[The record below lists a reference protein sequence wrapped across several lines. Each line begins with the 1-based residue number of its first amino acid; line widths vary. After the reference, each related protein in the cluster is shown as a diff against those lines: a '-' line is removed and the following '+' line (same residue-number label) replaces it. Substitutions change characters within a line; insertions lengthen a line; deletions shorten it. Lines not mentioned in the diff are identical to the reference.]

1 MSLSITCPGC
11 DSIYTVGEVL
21 IGKTIRC
28 KKCSEMIP
36 VKAAVAPKAA
46 PAVAKAAAKP
56 VAKATVV
63 PAKRVVEVDD
73 DEDDVPL
80 AKSKPSRRRDEDDEE
95 DDNPRRRRGAKQETK
110 KSPLL
115 LILGGVGALLLAG
128 GAAAYFLIGDDKKPN
143 DIAAIGNTD
152 AEVQPAIGANGISS
166 VIEAGPKPGTQ
177 MVPRTEPKVTRTPLK
192 PSAVDSAQS
201 TPIPKAEPVKPEVK
215 PEPVK
220 PEPVKPEPVK
230 PTPPVVKPETL
241 TSNGITRDQMM
252 TGTMT
257 RLTTD
262 TVKKASVFILVDT
275 PEGQGAGSGWFGLEP
290 GLIFTNAHVI
300 HMIAPYSPPP
310 KKITVF
316 LNSGT
321 PEQREIPHSRI
332 KILAVDQDI
341 DLAVLQIINEPNL
354 PSPLKLK
361 PSVDLVEAQGVTT
374 FGFPLSYILSS
385 VSAGSKKE
393 PEISVRRCSFTAFRR
408 NDFGELRHLQLD
420 GGVNQGNSGGALVDA
435 EGDVVGIVV
444 SLIGANRI
452 GASIS
457 NAIPSEY
464 AYGLLAGRVS
474 TVEYGI
480 PYRDK
485 DKIRIPV
492 TANVLDPLGR
502 IGKINIRGWVADTSD
517 KYRRPGTTKPDTEA
531 GDTDE
536 QTSQLTYD
544 PKTKTAKG
552 ELTFPDL
559 AAGRAYW
566 AQPYYANAINPS
578 YYLPGTRIKMAGP
591 PVDRTNASLV
601 FHNKAGAVRSV
612 TMSNSSDITE
622 SVDGEGE
629 GKSERAKLKTI
640 FKLKESAGQADRNDA
655 RQAARANFAFEGIE
669 VKVEALGGAI
679 EQDVLPKSVQAEMN
693 TLVKQIGAQ
702 GFIDKFGEMYRVNIN
717 ALSLPD
723 PKLQGLMIRLTS
735 NGGEALQAASIPLP
749 NKTVTPG
756 ETWTSSKDSRLI
768 SVAPPSPTAGPN
780 PMGGPKPKIREL
792 KYKDLTTYTYIGQRD
807 RAGKKEA
814 VVLIEGKS
822 VQAAGAAEAV
832 SGSIKGIA
840 WIEID
845 TGIVVEAEIHKE
857 FDIDSSS
864 DGLKKHVTGLFD
876 YKVSRGSAQQ

>member
-1 MSLSITCPGC
+1 MSLTITCPGC
-11 DSIYTVGEVL
+11 ESVYTVGEVL

-36 VKAAVAPKAA
+36 VKAAAAPKAT

-63 PAKRVVEVDD
+63 PTKRVVEVDD
-73 DEDDVPL
+73 EDDDIPL
-80 AKSKPSRRRDEDDEE
+80 AKSKPTRRREEADDEE
-95 DDNPRRRRGAKQETK
+95 DDTPRRRRGAKDEPAK

-115 LILGGVGALLLAG
+115 LILGGLGALLLVG
-128 GAAAYFLIGDDKKPN
+128 GGAAYFLLGDDAKPN
-143 DIAAIGNTD
+143 DVAAIGTID
-152 AEVQPAIGANGISS
+152 PQPAIGANG
-166 VIEAGPKPGTQ
+166 VANAIESGIAKGT
-177 MVPRTEPKVTRTPLK
+177 TTT
-192 PSAVDSAQS
+192 
-201 TPIPKAEPVKPEVK
+201 VK
-215 PEPVK
+215 PEPSKVT
-220 PEPVKPEPVK
+220 PEPTKPAVEPIKPTPAPTKPTPEAVK
-230 PTPPVVKPETL
+230 PTPPVAKPETV
-241 TSNGITRDQMM
+241 TSNGISRDQLM

-262 TVKKASVFILVDT
+262 MVKKAAVFIVVDT
-275 PEGQGAGSGWFGLEP
+275 AEGQGAGSGWFGLEP
-290 GLIFTNAHVI
+290 GLVFTNAHVLG
-300 HMIAPYSPPP
+300 MKAPYSPLP
-310 KKITVF
+310 KKVTVY

-321 PEQREIPHSRI
+321 QEQREIPNSRI

-341 DLAVLQIINEPNL
+341 DLGVLQILNEPNL

-361 PSVDLVEAQGVTT
+361 PSADLIEAQGLTT
-374 FGFPLSYILSS
+374 FGFPLAYLLSA
-385 VSAGSKKE
+385 VSGGSKKE

-408 NDFGELRHLQLD
+408 NDFGELRRLQLD

-444 SLIGANRI
+444 SLIAAREI

-457 NAIPSEY
+457 NAVPSEY

-474 TVEYGI
+474 KVEYGI
-480 PYRDK
+480 AYRDK

-502 IGKINIRGWVADTSD
+502 IGKIHIRGWVADTSD
-517 KYRRPGTTKPDTEA
+517 KYRRPGTTKPDSES
-531 GDTDE
+531 GDSDE

-566 AQPYYANAINPS
+566 AQPYYANSINPA
-578 YYLPGTRIKMAGP
+578 YYMPGTRIKSAGP

-622 SVDGEGE
+622 SVDGEGQ
-629 GKSERAKLKTI
+629 GKTERAKLKTI
-640 FKLKESAGQADRNDA
+640 FKLKESTGQADRNDA
-655 RQAARANFAFEGIE
+655 RQAARVNMAFEGIE
-669 VKVEALGGAI
+669 IKVEALGGAVEEDI
-679 EQDVLPKSVQAEMN
+679 LPKSVQAELN

-702 GFIDKFGEMYRVNIN
+702 GLIDKFGEMYRVNIN

-735 NGGEALQAASIPLP
+735 NGGEALQATSIPLP

-756 ETWTSSKDSRLI
+756 ETWTSSKDSRLYSI
-768 SVAPPSPTAGPN
+768 AAPSPTSGPN
-780 PMGGPKPKIREL
+780 PMGGQPKLKIREL

-822 VQAAGAAEAV
+822 VQAAGAKEAV
-832 SGSIKGIA
+832 SGSIKGTA

-845 TGIVVEAEIHKE
+845 TGIIVEAEIHKE

-864 DGLKKHVTGLFD
+864 DGLKKHVSGVFD
-876 YKVSRGSAQQ
+876 YKVTRGSAQQ

>member
-36 VKAAVAPKAA
+36 VKAAVAPKAT
-46 PAVAKAAAKP
+46 PAVAKAVAKP
-56 VAKATVV
+56 VSKATAAS
-63 PAKRVVEVDD
+63 AKRVVEVDD
-73 DEDDVPL
+73 DEEDVPL
-80 AKSKPSRRRDEDDEE
+80 AKSKPSRRREEEDDEE
-95 DDNPRRRRGAKQETK
+95 DDTPRRRRGAKQETAK

-115 LILGGVGALLLAG
+115 LILGGLGALLLVGAG
-128 GAAAYFLIGDDKKPN
+128 AAYFLLGGDNKPN
-143 DIAAIGNTD
+143 DVAVVGQNNV
-152 AEVQPAIGANGISS
+152 EPQPAIGANGISS

-177 MVPRTEPKVTRTPLK
+177 TLPRTEPKVTQEPVKPAVESVKPTPNK
-192 PSAVDSAQS
+192 P
-201 TPIPKAEPVKPEVK
+201 TAEPVKPEPK
-215 PEPVK
+215 PI
-220 PEPVKPEPVK
+220 K
-230 PTPPVVKPETL
+230 PTPPVTKPETV

-300 HMIAPYSPPP
+300 HMIAPHSPPP

-316 LNSGT
+316 LNSGA

-341 DLAVLQIINEPNL
+341 DLAVLQVINEPNL

-385 VSAGSKKE
+385 VSGGSKKE
-393 PEISVRRCSFTAFRR
+393 PEISVRRCSFSAFRR

-480 PYRDK
+480 AYRDK
-485 DKIRIPV
+485 DKIRVPV

-531 GDTDE
+531 GDSDE
-536 QTSQLTYD
+536 QTAQLTYD

-566 AQPYYANAINPS
+566 AQPYYANSINPS
-578 YYLPGTRIKMAGP
+578 YYMPGTRIKMAGP

-640 FKLKESAGQADRNDA
+640 FKLTESAGQADRNDA
-655 RQAARANFAFEGIE
+655 RQAARVNFAFDGID
-669 VKVEALGGAI
+669 VKVESLGGAL
-679 EQDVLPKSVQAEMN
+679 EQDIFSKSAQAELN
-693 TLVKQIGAQ
+693 TLVKQVGAQ

-756 ETWTSSKDSRLI
+756 ETWTSAKDSRLY
-768 SVAPPSPTAGPN
+768 SVPPPSAAPGPN
-780 PMGGPKPKIREL
+780 PMGGQPKPKIREL

-822 VQAAGAAEAV
+822 VQAAGAKEAV
-832 SGSIKGIA
+832 NGSIKGTA

-864 DGLKKHVTGLFD
+864 DGLKKHVTGVFD
-876 YKVSRGSAQQ
+876 YKMSRGSAQQ

>member
-1 MSLSITCPGC
+1 MSLTLTCPGC
-11 DSIYTVGEVL
+11 ESVYTVGEVL

-36 VKAAVAPKAA
+36 VKAAAVPKAA
-46 PAVAKAAAKP
+46 TV
-56 VAKATVV
+56 VAKATAKPVSKATAI
-63 PAKRVVEVDD
+63 PAKRVVAVDD
-73 DEDDVPL
+73 DEDDIPL
-80 AKSKPSRRRDEDDEE
+80 AKSKPSRRREEDDEE
-95 DDNPRRRRGAKQETK
+95 DSPRRRRGAKEEPAK

-115 LILGGVGALLLAG
+115 LILGGLGALLLVG
-128 GAAAYFLIGDDKKPN
+128 GGAAYFLLGDDAKPN
-143 DIAAIGNTD
+143 DVAVVKND
-152 AEVQPAIGANGISS
+152 PVPQPTIGANG
-166 VIEAGPKPGTQ
+166 VANAIENGLAKGTTTTVKP
-177 MVPRTEPKVTRTPLK
+177 EPTKVAT
-192 PSAVDSAQS
+192 
-201 TPIPKAEPVKPEVK
+201 EPVKPAVEPIK
-215 PEPVK
+215 PTPTPMPMK
-220 PEPVKPEPVK
+220 PTPEPVK
-230 PTPPVVKPETL
+230 PTPPPATKPETF
-241 TSNGITRDQMM
+241 TSNGITRDQLM

-262 TVKKASVFILVDT
+262 TVKKASVFIVVEAA
-275 PEGQGAGSGWFGLEP
+275 EGRGSGSGWFGLEP
-290 GLIFTNAHVI
+290 GLVFTNAHVL
-300 HMIAPYSPPP
+300 HMIAPHSPAP
-310 KKITVF
+310 KKITIY

-321 PEQREIPHSRI
+321 QEQREIPHSRI

-341 DLAVLQIINEPNL
+341 DLAILQVVNEPNL
-354 PSPLKLK
+354 PAPLKVK
-361 PSVDLVEAQGVTT
+361 PSIELLEGQGITT
-374 FGFPLSYILSS
+374 FGFPLGYIPAA
-385 VSAGSKKE
+385 VSGGSKKE
-393 PEISVRRCSFTAFRR
+393 PEVSVRRTSFTAFRR
-408 NDFGELRHLQLD
+408 NDFGELRRLQFE
-420 GGVNQGNSGGALVDA
+420 GGANQGNSGGALVDA
-435 EGDVVGIVV
+435 EGDVIGVVV

-452 GASIS
+452 GASLS
-457 NAIPSEY
+457 NAVPSEY
-464 AYGLLAGRVS
+464 TYGLLAGRVS
-474 TVEYGI
+474 TIEYGI
-480 PYRDK
+480 AYRDK

-517 KYRRPGTTKPDTEA
+517 KYRRPGTTKPDSES

-566 AQPYYANAINPS
+566 AQPYFANAVNPE
-578 YYLPGTRIKMAGP
+578 YYMPGTRIKLAGP
-591 PVDRTNASLV
+591 PVDKTNASLV

-655 RQAARANFAFEGIE
+655 RQAARVNMAFEGIE
-669 VKVEALGGAI
+669 IKVEALGGAVEEDI
-679 EQDVLPKSVQAEMN
+679 LPKSVQAELN

-717 ALSLPD
+717 ALSVPD

-735 NGGEALQAASIPLP
+735 NGGEALQATSIPLP
-749 NKTVTPG
+749 NKILIPG
-756 ETWTSSKDSRLI
+756 ETWTSSKDSRLY
-768 SVAPPSPTAGPN
+768 SVAAPSPTAGPN
-780 PMGGPKPKIREL
+780 PMGGPPKLKIREL

-822 VQAAGAAEAV
+822 VQAAGAKEAV
-832 SGSIKGIA
+832 SGSIKGTA

-864 DGLKKHVTGLFD
+864 DGLKKHVSGVFD
-876 YKVSRGSAQQ
+876 YKVTRGSAQQ

>member
-1 MSLSITCPGC
+1 
-11 DSIYTVGEVL
+11 
-21 IGKTIRC
+21 
-28 KKCSEMIP
+28 MIP
-36 VKAAVAPKAA
+36 VKAAVAPKAT
-46 PAVAKAAAKP
+46 PAVAKAVAKP
-56 VAKATVV
+56 VSKATAAS
-63 PAKRVVEVDD
+63 AKRVVEVDD
-73 DEDDVPL
+73 DEEDVPL
-80 AKSKPSRRRDEDDEE
+80 AKSKPSRRREEEDDEE
-95 DDNPRRRRGAKQETK
+95 DDTPRRRRGAKQETAK

-115 LILGGVGALLLAG
+115 LILGGLGALLLVGAG
-128 GAAAYFLIGDDKKPN
+128 AAYFLLGGDNKPN
-143 DIAAIGNTD
+143 DVAVVGQNNV
-152 AEVQPAIGANGISS
+152 EPQPAIGANGISS

-177 MVPRTEPKVTRTPLK
+177 TLPRTEPKVTQEPVKPAVESVKPTPNK
-192 PSAVDSAQS
+192 P
-201 TPIPKAEPVKPEVK
+201 TAEPVKPEPK
-215 PEPVK
+215 PI
-220 PEPVKPEPVK
+220 K
-230 PTPPVVKPETL
+230 PTPPVTKPETV

-300 HMIAPYSPPP
+300 HMIAPHSPPP

-316 LNSGT
+316 LNSGA

-341 DLAVLQIINEPNL
+341 DLAVLQVINEPNL

-385 VSAGSKKE
+385 VSGGSKKE
-393 PEISVRRCSFTAFRR
+393 PEISVRRCSFSAFRR

-480 PYRDK
+480 AYRDK
-485 DKIRIPV
+485 DKIRVPV

-531 GDTDE
+531 GDSDE
-536 QTSQLTYD
+536 QTAQLTYD

-566 AQPYYANAINPS
+566 AQPYYANSINPS
-578 YYLPGTRIKMAGP
+578 YYMPGTRIKMAGP

-640 FKLKESAGQADRNDA
+640 FKLTESAGQADRNDA
-655 RQAARANFAFEGIE
+655 RQAARVNFAFDGID
-669 VKVEALGGAI
+669 VKVESLGGAL
-679 EQDVLPKSVQAEMN
+679 EQDIFSKSAQAELN
-693 TLVKQIGAQ
+693 TLVKQVGAQ

-756 ETWTSSKDSRLI
+756 ETWTSAKDSRLY
-768 SVAPPSPTAGPN
+768 SVPPPSAAPGPN
-780 PMGGPKPKIREL
+780 PMGGQPKPKIREL

-822 VQAAGAAEAV
+822 VQAAGAKEAV
-832 SGSIKGIA
+832 NGSIKGTA

-864 DGLKKHVTGLFD
+864 DGLKKHVTGVFD
-876 YKVSRGSAQQ
+876 YKMSRGSAQQ

>member
-36 VKAAVAPKAA
+36 VKATVASKSA
-46 PAVAKAAAKP
+46 PAVAKAVAKP
-56 VAKATVV
+56 VSKAAVV
-63 PAKRVVEVDD
+63 PAKRVIEVDD
-73 DEDDVPL
+73 DDDEDVPL
-80 AKSKPSRRRDEDDEE
+80 AKSKPSRRREEDDDEDDT
-95 DDNPRRRRGAKQETK
+95 PRRRRGAKQETAK

-115 LILGGVGALLLAG
+115 LIIGGLVALLLVG
-128 GAAAYFLIGDDKKPN
+128 GGAAYFLTADDTKTNDVADIGKNEP
-143 DIAAIGNTD
+143 
-152 AEVQPAIGANGISS
+152 VPQPAIGANGISS

-177 MVPRTEPKVTRTPLK
+177 MVPRTEPKVTREPLK
-192 PSAVDSAQS
+192 PATVES
-201 TPIPKAEPVKPEVK
+201 VKPTPTKPTAETVK
-215 PEPVK
+215 PEPEKPK
-220 PEPVKPEPVK
+220 PEPIK

-241 TSNGITRDQMM
+241 TSNGISRDQMM

-262 TVKKASVFILVDT
+262 TVKKASVLISVESSDGGG
-275 PEGQGAGSGWFGLEP
+275 EGSGWFGLEP
-290 GLIFTNAHVI
+290 GLVFTNAHVLG
-300 HMIAPYSPPP
+300 MKAPYSPLP
-310 KKITVF
+310 KKVTVY

-321 PEQREIPHSRI
+321 QEQREIPHSRI

-361 PSVDLVEAQGVTT
+361 PSADLIEAQGLTT
-374 FGFPLSYILSS
+374 FGFPLSYILSA
-385 VSAGSKKE
+385 VSGGSKKE
-393 PEISVRRCSFTAFRR
+393 PEISVRRCSFAAFRR
-408 NDFGELRHLQLD
+408 NDFGELRRLQLD

-444 SLIGANRI
+444 SLIAAREI

-457 NAIPSEY
+457 NAVPSEY

-474 TVEYGI
+474 NVEYGI
-480 PYRDK
+480 AYRDK

-517 KYRRPGTTKPDTEA
+517 KYRRPGTTKPDTES
-531 GDTDE
+531 GDSDE

-566 AQPYYANAINPS
+566 AQPYYANSINPV
-578 YYLPGTRIKMAGP
+578 YYMPGTRIKMAGP
-591 PVDRTNASLV
+591 PVERTNASLV

-622 SVDGEGE
+622 SVDGEGQ

-655 RQAARANFAFEGIE
+655 RQAARVNFAFDSIDI
-669 VKVEALGGAI
+669 KVELLGGAL
-679 EQDVLPKSVQAEMN
+679 EQDIFSKSVQAELN
-693 TLVKQIGAQ
+693 TLVKQVGAQ
-702 GFIDKFGEMYRVNIN
+702 GFIDKFGEMYRVNVN
-717 ALSLPD
+717 VLSLPD

-756 ETWTSSKDSRLI
+756 ETWTSSKDSRLY
-768 SVAPPSPTAGPN
+768 SVPPPSPTSGPN
-780 PMGGPKPKIREL
+780 PMGGQPKPKIREL

-822 VQAAGAAEAV
+822 VQAAGAKEAV
-832 SGSIKGIA
+832 NGSIKGTA

-864 DGLKKHVTGLFD
+864 DGLKKHVTGVFD

>member
-1 MSLSITCPGC
+1 MSLTLTCPGC
-11 DSIYTVGEVL
+11 ESVYTVGEVL

-36 VKAAVAPKAA
+36 VKAAAAPKAA
-46 PAVAKAAAKP
+46 TV
-56 VAKATVV
+56 VAKATAKPVSKATAV

-73 DEDDVPL
+73 EDDDIPL
-80 AKSKPSRRRDEDDEE
+80 AKSKPTRRREEDDDEE
-95 DDNPRRRRGAKQETK
+95 DDSLRRRRGAKDEPAK

-115 LILGGVGALLLAG
+115 LILGGLGALLLVG
-128 GAAAYFLIGDDKKPN
+128 GGAAYFLLGDDAKPN
-143 DIAAIGNTD
+143 DVAAIGTI
-152 AEVQPAIGANGISS
+152 APQPQPAIGANG
-166 VIEAGPKPGTQ
+166 VANAIENGLAKGTTT
-177 MVPRTEPKVTRTPLK
+177 V
-192 PSAVDSAQS
+192 
-201 TPIPKAEPVKPEVK
+201 VK
-215 PEPVK
+215 PEPSKVAPEPTKPAAEPIKPIPAPTKPTPEAVK
-220 PEPVKPEPVK
+220 PTPEAVK
-230 PTPPVVKPETL
+230 PTPPVVKPETV

-257 RLTTD
+257 RLTTE
-262 TVKKASVFILVDT
+262 TVKKASVLIVVDT
-275 PEGQGAGSGWFGLEP
+275 AEGQGAGTGWFGLEP
-290 GLIFTNAHVI
+290 GLIFTNAHVL
-300 HMIAPYSPPP
+300 HMIAPHSPVP
-310 KKITVF
+310 KKVTVY

-321 PEQREIPHSRI
+321 QEQREIPHSRI

-341 DLAVLQIINEPNL
+341 DLAVLQVVNEPNL
-354 PSPLKLK
+354 PSPLKVK
-361 PSVDLVEAQGVTT
+361 PSSDLLEAQGLTT
-374 FGFPLSYILSS
+374 FGFPLAYLLSTA
-385 VSAGSKKE
+385 SAGSKKE
-393 PEISVRRCSFTAFRR
+393 PEISVRRTAFSAFRR
-408 NDFGELRHLQLD
+408 NDYGELRRIQFD
-420 GGVNQGNSGGALVDA
+420 GGANQGNSGGPLVDA
-435 EGDVVGIVV
+435 EGDVAGVV
-444 SLIGANRI
+444 VELVGANRLGSTI
-452 GASIS
+452 C
-457 NAIPSEY
+457 NAVPTEY
-464 AYGLLAGRVS
+464 VYGLLAGRVS
-474 TVEYGI
+474 KIEYGI
-480 PYRDK
+480 AYRDK

-502 IGKINIRGWVADTSD
+502 IGKIHIRGWVADTSD
-517 KYRRPGTTKPDTEA
+517 KYRRPGTTKPDSES
-531 GDTDE
+531 GDSDE

-566 AQPYYANAINPS
+566 AQPYFANAVNPA
-578 YYLPGTRIKMAGP
+578 YYMPGTRIKLAGP

-612 TMSNSSDITE
+612 SMSNSSDITE
-622 SVDGEGE
+622 SVDGEGQ

-640 FKLKESAGQADRNDA
+640 FKLKESTGQADRNDA
-655 RQAARANFAFEGIE
+655 RQAARVNMAFEGIE
-669 VKVEALGGAI
+669 IKVEALGGAVEEDI
-679 EQDVLPKSVQAEMN
+679 LPKSVQAELN

-702 GFIDKFGEMYRVNIN
+702 GYIDKFGEMYRVNIN

-735 NGGEALQAASIPLP
+735 NGGEALQATSIPLP

-756 ETWTSSKDSRLI
+756 ETWTSSKDSRLY
-768 SVAPPSPTAGPN
+768 SVAAPSPTAGPN
-780 PMGGPKPKIREL
+780 PMGGQPKLKIREL

-822 VQAAGAAEAV
+822 VQAAGAKEGV
-832 SGSIKGIA
+832 SGSIKGTA

-864 DGLKKHVTGLFD
+864 DGLKKHVSGVFD
-876 YKVSRGSAQQ
+876 YKVTRGSAQQ